1 MNIKE
6 KKSKT
11 ITQKGKTITH
21 SKSKTITQKSNSKTH
36 TKDKINNDFI
46 FKSSA
51 GDRSDDINI
60 DFINSLDSNNSQ
72 DELENKKTKDDDKK
86 LYEKR
91 KHLLSSLNLQNL
103 ENYNHWINK
112 EYLSMW
118 NYNDFPKHINIDTS
132 NSSAIRFS
140 YISSMKYSYLYNT
153 MDMIVVIM
161 KLFDY
166 KINKEINFATLF
178 CELGDNM
185 IPVAKHYFN
194 HTRIGNVFF
203 TFYNSLPSYTSCDGE
218 YRSQFCIFLSVKNG
232 KLLFRPIWEELE
244 EYVTKIKADRKW
256 SLYASYFYPKMEQ
269 ENKNTEVEFA
279 ISRESVINDLL
290 IISWFNA
297 VYDELLGITKA
308 HVNQNFKD
316 IILAKKEEDIEFIK
330 RLIIKYGFE
339 VRKFKKYIETNNKN
353 YQSIQKNIQC
363 GYKMIPLNVKEIQ
376 DPLKLRYNSWREYLV
391 SNKCN
396 NLVINCISPSFS
408 IILDWF
414 YIKNSRKGLYD
425 NKTQFDKM
433 KNSELAKNILQTLY
447 EAQRGTYFAAENLK
461 TMTKSADKV
470 KKWISNKFRKLSE
483 KIDDSINYSIEE
495 IIMSEVTLAFVNEY
509 IGRTVADTINII
521 QNSPRYNK
529 VIGYPLDDSG
539 YKFFAKYIFEIIY
552 GLYCINTKLG
562 IIHGDFHLN
571 NATIGL
577 LYKEV
582 KTEPKKNVI
591 NATNLSDIPEELQ
604 KELRPKDSTGDKE
617 KHSINKDK
625 EKHSINKEKHS
636 KKKDQDEDEETTI
649 DKLYDVEDPNKIT
662 PYVIYK
668 INDDKYTFPN
678 NNYFGCLIDFSRCLI
693 NPNNYKIFTDER
705 LPSNFSLVS
714 NEEKFI
720 TTETLNLLNLYLQL
734 FPGKQ
739 SIKDELIVIFKNYY
753 DAVFKILTSIDMYM
767 FSVRMNKLLNQIDY
781 KVSKQALELIS
792 NINRITE
799 NYISEKMNNLI
810 SDPVN
815 YSRKI
820 LEDDFPNLT
829 IIKKYFS
836 NFKLE
841 YEEKN
846 IKVVNDFYNY
856 NNEFKFSLNSWEEFP
871 DIIKTIKFL
880 DPDAQKITEDIIIN
894 EKRKEAIH
902 QYQEQKL
909 KNMKMVEYI
918 SIRHTQKLA

>member
-6 KKSKT
+6 MNAKTKKHSS
-11 ITQKGKTITH
+11 KGKP
-21 SKSKTITQKSNSKTH
+21 KTH

-46 FKSSA
+46 FKSSV
-51 GDRSDDINI
+51 GDRSSDINT
-60 DFINSLDSNNSQ
+60 DFIDSLETVNTQ
-72 DELENKKTKDDDKK
+72 EEELENKKTMDDVKIIK
-86 LYEKR
+86 EK
-91 KHLLSSLNLQNL
+91 HITLNENIKSQNF
-103 ENYNHWINK
+103 ENYEHWKNK
-112 EYLSMW
+112 QFPSMW
-118 NYNDFPKHINIDTS
+118 NYAEFPKHINIDIA

-140 YISSMKYSYLYNT
+140 YISDMKYIYLYNT

-185 IPVAKHYFN
+185 IPITKQLFN
-194 HTRIGNVFF
+194 YTKIGNVYF

-218 YRSQFCIFLSVKNG
+218 YRSQFCIFLSAKMG
-232 KLLFRPIWEELE
+232 KILFRPVWEELE
-244 EYVTKIKADRKW
+244 EYVSKIKADRKW
-256 SLYASYFYPKMEQ
+256 SLYAAYFYPKMEQ
-269 ENKNTEVEFA
+269 ENKNTEIEFA

-297 VYDELLGITKA
+297 IYDELLGITKA

-316 IILAKKEEDIEFIK
+316 IILARKEEDIEFIK
-330 RLIIKYGFE
+330 RLIIKHGFE

-363 GYKMIPLNVKEIQ
+363 GYKMIPLNLKEIQ

-483 KIDDSINYSIEE
+483 KIDESINYSIEE

-582 KTEPKKNVI
+582 KTKPKKNDI
-591 NATNLSDIPEELQ
+591 NASNLSDIPEELQ
-604 KELRPKDSTGDKE
+604 KELRPKDSINQDKN
-617 KHSINKDK
+617 KHSINQN
-625 EKHSINKEKHS
+625 KHST
-636 KKKDQDEDEETTI
+636 KKGQNEDEEETTI

-668 INDDKYTFPN
+668 IDDDKYAFPN

-693 NPNNYKIFTDER
+693 NPNNYKIFIDER

-720 TTETLNLLNLYLQL
+720 STEIMNLLNLYLQL

-792 NINRITE
+792 NINKITE

-836 NFKLE
+836 NFKFE

-846 IKVVNDFYNY
+846 IKVINDFYNY

-880 DPDAQKITEDIIIN
+880 DPETQKITEDKITN
-894 EKRKEAIH
+894 EKRAEIIS
-902 QYQEQKL
+902 QYQEQKN

-918 SIRHTQKLA
+918 SIRHTQKLV

>member
-6 KKSKT
+6 KKGDKNLE
-11 ITQKGKTITH
+11 KKRDKNLEKKRG
-21 SKSKTITQKSNSKTH
+21 NS
-36 TKDKINNDFI
+36 KDKINNDFI

-51 GDRSDDINI
+51 KYKTIHPDDINHKFI
-60 DFINSLDSNNSQ
+60 DSLDINHSH
-72 DELENKKTKDDDKK
+72 EEALENKKLKQEIMELKEKGTKHTEHVKTK
-86 LYEKR
+86 
-91 KHLLSSLNLQNL
+91 NLDHYNL
-103 ENYNHWINK
+103 WSNK
-112 EYLSMW
+112 EYNKMW
-118 NYNDFPKHINIDTS
+118 NYNEIPKDILIDAD
-132 NSSAIRFS
+132 NSSKIRFS
-140 YISSMKYSYLYNT
+140 YISTLKYAYLYNT

-166 KINKEINFATLF
+166 KLNKEINFASLF

-185 IPVAKHYFN
+185 IPAAKHLFDN
-194 HTRIGNVFF
+194 CRSGNVYF

-218 YRSQFCIFLSVKNG
+218 YRSQFCLFHSIKRG
-232 KLLFRPIWEELE
+232 KLFFRPVWEELE
-244 EYVTKIKADRKW
+244 EYVSKIKIDRKW
-256 SLYASYFYPKMEQ
+256 SLYASYFYPKLEQ

-279 ISRESVINDLL
+279 ITRESVINDLL

-297 VYDELLGITKA
+297 IYDELLGITKA

-316 IILAKKEEDIEFIK
+316 IILTKKEDDVSFIK
-330 RLIIKYGFE
+330 RLIIKHGFE
-339 VRKFKKYIETNNKN
+339 VKKFKKYIETSNKN
-353 YQSIQKNIQC
+353 YQQVQRNLQC
-363 GYKMIPLNVKEIQ
+363 GYKMIPLNLKEIQ

-461 TMTKSADKV
+461 TMTKSTDKV

-483 KIDDSINYSIEE
+483 KIDESINYSIEE

-529 VIGYPLDDSG
+529 VIGNPLDDSG

-571 NATIGL
+571 NATIGI
-577 LYKEV
+577 LYKEI
-582 KTEPKKNVI
+582 KTDIKKDII
-591 NATNLSDIPEELQ
+591 NTSNLSDIPEELQ
-604 KELRPKDSTGDKE
+604 KELRPDDSNNSD
-617 KHSINKDK
+617 
-625 EKHSINKEKHS
+625 
-636 KKKDQDEDEETTI
+636 DENTL
-649 DKLYDVEDPNKIT
+649 DKLYDTEDPNKII
-662 PYVIYK
+662 PNVVYK
-668 INDDKYTFPN
+668 IDDEKYTFPN

-693 NPNNYKIFTDER
+693 NPNNYKIFIDER

-720 TTETLNLLNLYLQL
+720 STETLNLLNLYLQL

-739 SIKDELIVIFKNYY
+739 SIKDELIVLFKNYY
-753 DAVFKILTSIDMYM
+753 DAVFKILTAIDMYM

-781 KVSKQALELIS
+781 KVSKKALELIS
-792 NINRITE
+792 NINKITE
-799 NYISEKMNNLI
+799 NFISERMNNLI

-815 YSRKI
+815 YSKKI
-820 LEDDFPNLT
+820 LEDDFPNLI
-829 IIKKYFS
+829 IIKKYFMS
-836 NFKLE
+836 FRFE

-846 IKVVNDFYNY
+846 IKVINDFYNY
-856 NNEFKFSLNSWEEFP
+856 NNDFKYSLNTWEEFP
-871 DIIKTIKFL
+871 EIIKYIKFL
-880 DPDAQKITEDIIIN
+880 DPETQKITDDNISN
-894 EKRKEAIH
+894 EKRQEIIS
-902 QYQEQKL
+902 QYNTQKL

-918 SIRHTQKLA
+918 SIRHTQKLT

>member
-1 MNIKE
+1 
-6 KKSKT
+6 
-11 ITQKGKTITH
+11 
-21 SKSKTITQKSNSKTH
+21 
-36 TKDKINNDFI
+36 
-46 FKSSA
+46 
-51 GDRSDDINI
+51 
-60 DFINSLDSNNSQ
+60 
-72 DELENKKTKDDDKK
+72 
-86 LYEKR
+86 
-91 KHLLSSLNLQNL
+91 
-103 ENYNHWINK
+103 
-112 EYLSMW
+112 
-118 NYNDFPKHINIDTS
+118 
-132 NSSAIRFS
+132 
-140 YISSMKYSYLYNT
+140 
-153 MDMIVVIM
+153 
-161 KLFDY
+161 
-166 KINKEINFATLF
+166 
-178 CELGDNM
+178 
-185 IPVAKHYFN
+185 
-194 HTRIGNVFF
+194 
-203 TFYNSLPSYTSCDGE
+203 
-218 YRSQFCIFLSVKNG
+218 
-232 KLLFRPIWEELE
+232 
-244 EYVTKIKADRKW
+244 
-256 SLYASYFYPKMEQ
+256 
-269 ENKNTEVEFA
+269 
-279 ISRESVINDLL
+279 
-290 IISWFNA
+290 
-297 VYDELLGITKA
+297 
-308 HVNQNFKD
+308 
-316 IILAKKEEDIEFIK
+316 
-330 RLIIKYGFE
+330 
-339 VRKFKKYIETNNKN
+339 
-353 YQSIQKNIQC
+353 
-363 GYKMIPLNVKEIQ
+363 MIPLNLKEIQ

-483 KIDDSINYSIEE
+483 KIDESINYSIEE

-582 KTEPKKNVI
+582 KTKPKKNDI
-591 NATNLSDIPEELQ
+591 NASNLSDIPEELQ
-604 KELRPKDSTGDKE
+604 KELRPKDSINQN
-617 KHSINKDK
+617 KHSI
-625 EKHSINKEKHS
+625 
-636 KKKDQDEDEETTI
+636 KKGQNEDEEEENTI

-668 INDDKYTFPN
+668 IDDDKYAFPN

-693 NPNNYKIFTDER
+693 NPNNYKIFIDER

-720 TTETLNLLNLYLQL
+720 STEIMNLLNLYLQL

-739 SIKDELIVIFKNYY
+739 SIKDELIVLFKNYY

-792 NINRITE
+792 NINKITE

-836 NFKLE
+836 NFKFE

-880 DPDAQKITEDIIIN
+880 DPETQKITEDKITN
-894 EKRKEAIH
+894 EKRAEIIS
-902 QYQEQKL
+902 QYQEQKN